1 MKKAI
6 LFFTAIF
13 LSITLQAQE
22 VTQAGATYR
31 YNGKE
36 QRTPIGRVYVKST
49 SSPNGVLSDS
59 IDGTFSIT
67 LPGLEMGDRIGAVT
81 ITKRGMMIFNKQAVE
96 EWSVRKEPLSIILC
110 DAAEFEKKRN
120 NLIAIGEREAKKR
133 YDKQLA
139 EIEALYKEESVEY
152 YKKLDELQKELSAAR
167 EKLEEYADVFAR
179 IDESEIDTLAQ
190 QAVELFNAG
199 ELERAI
205 ELFEQ
210 GNYIEKLRNTN
221 RTIKQADELITTAQ
235 QAKSLAAG
243 DKEKQL
249 QSIKTQVAAYKL
261 QNNWEKAGELLK
273 ALADE
278 EKTYETMIEY
288 AEFCEKQNK
297 FKEAEAY
304 CNNCLD
310 IADNDDDKATT
321 LNNLAILYSNT
332 QRLKESEKYFSEVLE
347 IFRRL
352 AMENPAA
359 YEPDVAMTLNNL
371 AILYSDTQR
380 LKESEQYYIEALEIY
395 KRIAKEN
402 PEAYKPNV
410 AMTLNNL
417 ALLYKNTQRFKE
429 SEQYFSE
436 ALEIQRRLAKEN
448 PAAYEPYVAKTLNN
462 LAYLYSNT
470 QRLKES
476 EQYYTEALEIRR
488 RLAKENPEAYE
499 HYVAKTLNNL
509 AYLYSNTQR
518 LKEGELY
525 YSEAL
530 EIQRR
535 LAKENP
541 EAYEPDVAMSLNN
554 LAYLYSNTQ
563 RLKEG
568 ELYYS
573 EALEIQRRLAK
584 ENPAAYEPN
593 VATMLNNLAILY
605 SNTQRLK
612 ESEQYYTEALE
623 IRRRLAKENPEAY
636 EPDVAMS
643 LNNLAILY
651 YNTQRLKESEL
662 YYIEALEIYRR
673 LAKENPTMYEQ
684 DIKHITKEL
693 QKLNDEREQ
702 AK

>member
-36 QRTPIGRVYVKST
+36 RRTSIGRVYVKSI

-67 LPGLEMGDRIGAVT
+67 LPGLEMGDRIGGVT
-81 ITKRGMMIFNKQAVE
+81 ITKKGMMIFNKQAVE
-96 EWSVRKEPLSIILC
+96 EWSVRKEPLVIILC
-110 DAAEFEKKRN
+110 DVAEFENRKN

-133 YDKQLA
+133 YDKRLA
-139 EIEALYKEESVEY
+139 EIEAQYKEESVEY
-152 YKKLDELQKELSAAR
+152 YKKLDELHKELSAAR

-199 ELERAI
+199 EVERAI

-221 RTIKQADELITTAQ
+221 RTIKQADKLITTAQ

-278 EKTYETMIEY
+278 EKTYGTMFEY
-288 AEFCEKQNK
+288 AKFCDKQNR

-304 CNNCLD
+304 YNKCLN

-321 LNNLAILYSNT
+321 LNNLALLYHN
-332 QRLKESEKYFSEVLE
+332 
-347 IFRRL
+347 
-352 AMENPAA
+352 
-359 YEPDVAMTLNNL
+359 
-371 AILYSDTQR
+371 TQR

-395 KRIAKEN
+395 RRLAKEN
-402 PEAYKPNV
+402 PEAYEPDV
-410 AMTLNNL
+410 ANTLNNL
-417 ALLYKNTQRFKE
+417 AALYSHTQRFKE

-436 ALEIQRRLAKEN
+436 ALEIQRRVAKENPAAYEPAVANTLNNLAWLYNDTQRFKEGEQCYSEALEIQRRLAKEN
-448 PAAYEPYVAKTLNN
+448 PAAYEPAVATTLNH
-462 LAYLYSNT
+462 LAALY
-470 QRLKES
+470 
-476 EQYYTEALEIRR
+476 YY
-488 RLAKENPEAYE
+488 
-499 HYVAKTLNNL
+499 
-509 AYLYSNTQR
+509 TQR

-541 EAYEPDVAMSLNN
+541 EAYEPA
-554 LAYLYSNTQ
+554 
-563 RLKEG
+563 
-568 ELYYS
+568 
-573 EALEIQRRLAK
+573 
-584 ENPAAYEPN
+584 
-593 VATMLNNLAILY
+593 VATMLNNLAALYSNTQRFKESEQYYIEALEIYKRLAKENPEAYEPAVATMLNNLAALY

-612 ESEQYYTEALE
+612 ESEQYYTEALG
-623 IRRRLAKENPEAY
+623 IYKRFAK
-636 EPDVAMS
+636 
-643 LNNLAILY
+643 
-651 YNTQRLKESEL
+651 K
-662 YYIEALEIYRR
+662 
-673 LAKENPTMYEQ
+673 NPTMYKQ
-684 DIKHITKEL
+684 DIKRITEEL
-693 QKLNDEREQ
+693 QKLNDERE
-702 AK
+702 

>member
-1 MKKAI
+1 MFKQQKNYKKNTNTETICIFVKIAQTTNNNRYSMKKAI

-13 LSITLQAQE
+13 LSITLHAQE

-36 QRTPIGRVYVKST
+36 QRTPIGRVYVKSAA
-49 SSPNGVLSDS
+49 SPNGVLSDS

-81 ITKRGMMIFNKQAVE
+81 ITKKGMMIFNKQAVE

-139 EIEALYKEESVEY
+139 EIEAQYKEESVEY
-152 YKKLDELQKELSAAR
+152 YKKLDELHKELSAAR
-167 EKLEEYADVFAR
+167 EKLNEYADVFAR
-179 IDESEIDTLAQ
+179 IDESEIYTPAQ

-199 ELERAI
+199 EVERAI

-261 QNNWEKAGELLK
+261 QNNREKAGELLK

-288 AEFCEKQNK
+288 AKFCQEQNR

-304 CNNCLD
+304 YNKCLD

-332 QRLKESEKYFSEVLE
+332 QRLKESE
-347 IFRRL
+347 
-352 AMENPAA
+352 
-359 YEPDVAMTLNNL
+359 
-371 AILYSDTQR
+371 
-380 LKESEQYYIEALEIY
+380 QYYIEALEI
-395 KRIAKEN
+395 
-402 PEAYKPNV
+402 
-410 AMTLNNL
+410 
-417 ALLYKNTQRFKE
+417 F
-429 SEQYFSE
+429 
-436 ALEIQRRLAKEN
+436 
-448 PAAYEPYVAKTLNN
+448 
-462 LAYLYSNT
+462 
-470 QRLKES
+470 
-476 EQYYTEALEIRR
+476 
-488 RLAKENPEAYE
+488 
-499 HYVAKTLNNL
+499 
-509 AYLYSNTQR
+509 
-518 LKEGELY
+518 
-525 YSEAL
+525 
-530 EIQRR
+530 
-535 LAKENP
+535 
-541 EAYEPDVAMSLNN
+541 
-554 LAYLYSNTQ
+554 
-563 RLKEG
+563 
-568 ELYYS
+568 
-573 EALEIQRRLAK
+573 
-584 ENPAAYEPN
+584 
-593 VATMLNNLAILY
+593 
-605 SNTQRLK
+605 
-612 ESEQYYTEALE
+612 
-623 IRRRLAKENPEAY
+623 
-636 EPDVAMS
+636 
-643 LNNLAILY
+643 
-651 YNTQRLKESEL
+651 
-662 YYIEALEIYRR
+662 RR

-684 DIKHITKEL
+684 DINRITEEL

>member
-13 LSITLQAQE
+13 LSITLHAQE

-36 QRTPIGRVYVKST
+36 QRTPIGRVYVKSAA
-49 SSPNGVLSDS
+49 SPNGVLSDS

-67 LPGLEMGDRIGAVT
+67 LPGLEMGDRIGGVT
-81 ITKRGMMIFNKQAVE
+81 ITKKGMMIFNKQAVE

-139 EIEALYKEESVEY
+139 EIEAQYKEESVEY
-152 YKKLDELQKELSAAR
+152 YKKLDELHKELSAAR

-199 ELERAI
+199 EVERAI

-278 EKTYETMIEY
+278 EKTYETMFEY
-288 AEFCEKQNK
+288 AKFCEKQNK

-304 CNNCLD
+304 YNKCLN
-310 IADNDDDKATT
+310 IADNDDNIATI
-321 LNNLAILYSNT
+321 LHNLANLYS
-332 QRLKESEKYFSEVLE
+332 R
-347 IFRRL
+347 
-352 AMENPAA
+352 
-359 YEPDVAMTLNNL
+359 
-371 AILYSDTQR
+371 
-380 LKESEQYYIEALEIY
+380 
-395 KRIAKEN
+395 
-402 PEAYKPNV
+402 
-410 AMTLNNL
+410 
-417 ALLYKNTQRFKE
+417 TQRFKE
-429 SEQYFSE
+429 SEQYISE
-436 ALEIQRRLAKEN
+436 ALEIYRRLAKEN
-448 PAAYEPYVAKTLNN
+448 PAAYEPDVAKILNN
-462 LAYLYSNT
+462 LAALYYYT
-470 QRLKES
+470 QRFKKS
-476 EQYYTEALEIRR
+476 EQ
-488 RLAKENPEAYE
+488 
-499 HYVAKTLNNL
+499 
-509 AYLYSNTQR
+509 
-518 LKEGELY
+518 
-525 YSEAL
+525 
-530 EIQRR
+530 
-535 LAKENP
+535 
-541 EAYEPDVAMSLNN
+541 
-554 LAYLYSNTQ
+554 
-563 RLKEG
+563 
-568 ELYYS
+568 
-573 EALEIQRRLAK
+573 
-584 ENPAAYEPN
+584 
-593 VATMLNNLAILY
+593 
-605 SNTQRLK
+605 
-612 ESEQYYTEALE
+612 
-623 IRRRLAKENPEAY
+623 
-636 EPDVAMS
+636 
-643 LNNLAILY
+643 
-651 YNTQRLKESEL
+651 

-684 DIKHITKEL
+684 YINRITEEL

>member
-6 LFFTAIF
+6 FFFTAIF
-13 LSITLQAQE
+13 LSITLHAQE

-36 QRTPIGRVYVKST
+36 QRTPIGRVYVKSI

-67 LPGLEMGDRIGAVT
+67 LPGLKMGDRIGSVT
-81 ITKRGMMIFNKQAVE
+81 ITKKGMMIFNKQAVE

-110 DAAEFEKKRN
+110 NAAEFEKKRN

-139 EIEALYKEESVEY
+139 EIEAQYKEESVEY
-152 YKKLDELQKELSAAR
+152 YKKLDELHKELSAAR

-199 ELERAI
+199 EVERAI

-332 QRLKESEKYFSEVLE
+332 QRLKESE
-347 IFRRL
+347 
-352 AMENPAA
+352 
-359 YEPDVAMTLNNL
+359 
-371 AILYSDTQR
+371 
-380 LKESEQYYIEALEIY
+380 QYYIEALEIY

-402 PEAYKPNV
+402 PEAYKPDV
-410 AMTLNNL
+410 AITLNNL
-417 ALLYKNTQRFKE
+417 AN
-429 SEQYFSE
+429 
-436 ALEIQRRLAKEN
+436 
-448 PAAYEPYVAKTLNN
+448 
-462 LAYLYSNT
+462 LYSYT

-476 EQYYTEALEIRR
+476 EQCYIEALEIFR

-499 HYVAKTLNNL
+499 HYVAKT
-509 AYLYSNTQR
+509 
-518 LKEGELY
+518 
-525 YSEAL
+525 
-530 EIQRR
+530 
-535 LAKENP
+535 
-541 EAYEPDVAMSLNN
+541 LNN

-612 ESEQYYTEALE
+612 ESEQYYSEALE

-643 LNNLAILY
+643 LNNLAVLY
-651 YNTQRLKESEL
+651 NDTQRLKESEQ
-662 YYIEALEIYRR
+662 YYIEALEILRR
-673 LAKENPTMYEQ
+673 LAKENPAMYEQ
-684 DIKHITKEL
+684 DINRITEEL